1 MKDTF
6 NKFINKALFNE
17 YNNKNEILKKFI
29 TEKNNYNNYKNMKYN
44 EEYKKFFMNN
54 DINKYFMK
62 KDRDT
67 NINNNYILYIS
78 NNNYKYD
85 ISNKELEEIF
95 NLTYLEENDT
105 NDRLKKIKP

>member
-29 TEKNNYNNYKNMKYN
+29 TEKNNYNNYKNMTY
-44 EEYKKFFMNN
+44 NN

-78 NNNYKYD
+78 NNNYEYD